1 MKRGELAAVTALRSR
16 LHWTCLALFAG
27 LVATCQLRDD
37 VIATRL
43 ERLGDGGSLANGGAG
58 TANGGAGT
66 ANGGAGTANG
76 GAGTANGGAGT
87 ANGDAGT
94 ANGDAGSAGASN
106 EICANFVPTLM
117 TAVGDGRLEETCAG
131 WTARRAF
138 SHAICSCGDL
148 EVAAVLA
155 SNALDSSTGAEEDER
170 SGASVGVNGDYGGG
184 EYVRVGGS
192 LTVLG
197 TAPVE
202 SRGGIDV
209 AGDLRLV
216 APATASGPIFVG
228 RDAWLLGTTSSA
240 SLATVGRN
248 LHLGPNGSLGTP
260 AVVAGETV
268 RGPFELPPACACADD
283 ELIDIAGIVGQGMTL
298 NDNGRLG
305 VSLDAL
311 RDVVSPTQIT
321 LSCGRFAFG
330 EISGDAAI
338 ELRISGR
345 VLLFVDG
352 DVAAGRRFSLELEP
366 GAALDWFISGSLSMS
381 PESLIGDNTRL
392 GAVRIYVLGADTIAL
407 PGTARFSAN
416 LYAPRA
422 PLTVGLLGS
431 VYGAAF
437 GATITSQGPLLARY
451 DRSVLRADDDC
462 GLSPPTRCNACD
474 QCSTGKACVGGVC
487 TACVTDADCCFPLA
501 CEAGACQP
509 LSGN

>member
-1 MKRGELAAVTALRSR
+1 MNGGMLAAVTVRGSR
-16 LHWTCLALFAG
+16 LHWACLALFAG

-76 GAGTANGGAGT
+76 DAGT

-117 TAVGDGRLEETCAG
+117 TAVGAGRLEETCAG

-155 SNALDSSTGAEEDER
+155 SNGLDSSTGAEEEER
-170 SGASVGVNGDYGGG
+170 SGASIGVNGDYGGG
-184 EYVRVGGS
+184 EYVRVDGS

-197 TAPVE
+197 GVPVE

-216 APATASGPIFVG
+216 APASAAGPIFVG
-228 RDAWLLGTTSSA
+228 RDAWLLGTTSSS
-240 SLATVGRN
+240 SLATVGRD
-248 LHLGPNGSLGTP
+248 LHLGPNGSLGGP
-260 AVVAGETV
+260 AVVVGGATV
-268 RGPFELPPACACADD
+268 RDPFELPPACACAED
-283 ELIDIAGIVGQGMTL
+283 ELIDIGGIVEQGMSL
-298 NDNGRLG
+298 NDNVRQGLSPD
-305 VSLDAL
+305 VL
-311 RDVVSPTQIT
+311 RDVENATEIT
-321 LSCGRFAFG
+321 LSCGRFAFR

-338 ELRISGR
+338 ALRISGR

-366 GAALDWFISGSLSMS
+366 GAALDWFIRGSLSVS
-381 PESLIGDNTRL
+381 SESLIGDNERP
-392 GAVRIYVLGADTIAL
+392 GAVRMYVLGDGAIAL
-407 PGTARFSAN
+407 PGTARFAAN

-437 GATITSQGPLLARY
+437 AAAITSQGPLLAYY
-451 DRSVLRADDDC
+451 DRTVLRADDDC
-462 GLSPPTRCNACD
+462 GLSAPTRCNACD

-509 LSGN
+509 PGAN

>member
-16 LHWTCLALFAG
+16 LHRACLALFAG
-27 LVATCQLRDD
+27 LLATCQLRDD

-43 ERLGDGGSLANGGAG
+43 GSLGDGGS
-58 TANGGAGT
+58 TANGGDGGSTANAGGGGST
-66 ANGGAGTANG
+66 ANGGGGGSTANAGDGGSIANG
-76 GAGTANGGAGT
+76 GDGT
-87 ANGDAGT
+87 
-94 ANGDAGSAGASN
+94 AGSAGASTDT
-106 EICANFVPTLM
+106 CAEFAPTLM
-117 TAVGDGRLEETCAG
+117 TAVGDGLSEVTCAG

-148 EVAAVLA
+148 AVAAVLA
-155 SNALDSSTGAEEDER
+155 SNALDSSPGAEEDER

-228 RDAWLLGTTSSA
+228 RDAWLLGATSSA

-283 ELIDIAGIVGQGMTL
+283 ELIDIAGIVGQGVTL

-305 VSLDAL
+305 LSLDAL

-321 LSCGRFAFG
+321 LSCGRFAFR
-330 EISGDAAI
+330 EVSGDAAI

-366 GAALDWFISGSLSMS
+366 GAALDWFIRGSLSVS

-462 GLSPPTRCNACD
+462 GISPPARCNACD
-474 QCSTGKACVGGVC
+474 QCSSGKACVDAVC

-509 LSGN
+509 LSGD